1 MSVASS
7 IARVIDGL
15 LAVSAGPA
23 GPSPLAL
30 PRANAVL
37 EPGWARDE
45 LLDRAIFNI
54 AHDSGFVDQPFAVVD
69 FTKTP
74 RKLSGAF
81 DTTPAPIFAA
91 WLGSLETRIASMA
104 KLAVMYA
111 AYQLLADVRRVSSDP
126 AARNETALLQL
137 ARQQWAWAPEPLVR
151 RIGDDTQVRDLDRKT
166 RTLRGGPDLT
176 IMLDIQHTGASWA
189 ITFTST
195 GEDADE
201 LNTIDGLA
209 SVLDPMRPGHTK
221 EDPTFRP
228 KIAALGFLERLK
240 LMTGFSN
247 DVAAAS
253 CVRDIGFPYIEALL
267 AQSGLFDPGPNLA
280 GLFLASNYD
289 GFEVGHVP
297 SRNFADGTTE
307 TSQAGNAEALARFTT
322 LLLQGRLVDEPSSME
337 MKALLAKDTSG
348 FGGMVGARSFALEG
362 IQLRVGIPLVPVST
376 APSEAYSKIGLL
388 QLTDQPTGQG
398 HAEASDVA
406 FIVRKSDEDTETW
419 LRYVVFALGSGVG
432 PNPREAGT
440 SAIAVVRFLA
450 SHLDQALVNRHTA
463 SSP

>member
-30 PRANAVL
+30 PRAKAVL

-45 LLDRAIFNI
+45 LLDRALFNI
-54 AHDSGFVDQPFAVVD
+54 AHDSGFDDQPFAVVD

-137 ARQQWAWAPEPLVR
+137 ARQQWARAPEPLVR

-221 EDPTFRP
+221 EDPTFAP
-228 KIAALGFLERLK
+228 RL
-240 LMTGFSN
+240 
-247 DVAAAS
+247 
-253 CVRDIGFPYIEALL
+253 PP
-267 AQSGLFDPGPNLA
+267 SG
-280 GLFLASNYD
+280 SW
-289 GFEVGHVP
+289 
-297 SRNFADGTTE
+297 
-307 TSQAGNAEALARFTT
+307 
-322 LLLQGRLVDEPSSME
+322 
-337 MKALLAKDTSG
+337 SG
-348 FGGMVGARSFALEG
+348 
-362 IQLRVGIPLVPVST
+362 
-376 APSEAYSKIGLL
+376 
-388 QLTDQPTGQG
+388 
-398 HAEASDVA
+398 
-406 FIVRKSDEDTETW
+406 
-419 LRYVVFALGSGVG
+419 
-432 PNPREAGT
+432 
-440 SAIAVVRFLA
+440 
-450 SHLDQALVNRHTA
+450 
-463 SSP
+463 